1 MGLPSLE
8 TSKIQPLLWGRPGPS
23 VLTGPTVPIQDN
35 SSDSQPALPQ
45 RAATY
50 TSSISVC
57 DPSHG
62 LHSWVILLDC
72 RHPHSPAAP
81 DHYGP
86 AVGTLIAQVLLFLES
101 PGNLAR
107 DHPMLRGACIPMPQ
121 RTLRSLVIHVFVPGY
136 SQALCPSW
144 PHSPGLPTSLGH
156 QWLCSMYQ
164 CSSQVPSCPRSSPS
178 TSIITFPC
186 SQGNPDP
193 SCMVHT

>member
-1 MGLPSLE
+1 M
-8 TSKIQPLLWGRPGPS
+8 
-23 VLTGPTVPIQDN
+23 
-35 SSDSQPALPQ
+35 
-45 RAATY
+45 
-50 TSSISVC
+50 
-57 DPSHG
+57 
-62 LHSWVILLDC
+62 ILLDC

-86 AVGTLIAQVLLFLES
+86 AVGTLIAQVLLFLKS

-121 RTLRSLVIHVFVPGY
+121 RTLRSLVIRVFVPGY

-164 CSSQVPSCPRSSPS
+164 CCSQVPSCPRSSPS
-178 TSIITFPC
+178 TSIITFTC

-193 SCMVHT
+193 SCMVHTWGSPRLPLSPAPGTSQSQGPVGPIGHHGPTLGPKWFPTG